1 MLDPMTGP
9 VSSSVISDVAV
20 DDDGLRFGAHE
31 DVLCNLSFDGRRIW
45 SFWSLRDST
54 IDGPRRRM
62 AWPERLTLHLE
73 GTTRVGVALGD
84 GTPVFDDEVRF
95 GTEDRRL
102 TVVGRDGAPLG
113 IDMYGKLVK
122 TFETKADGELTPLLD
137 ALETVLDLLHGQG
150 LEAFPAYGT
159 LLGAVREG
167 TFLGHDNDADVG
179 YVSRHTHPIDVIRES
194 HRVQRAVER
203 QGYATSRHSGGAIKI
218 DVPDADGSVRGLD
231 VFGGF
236 FAEGHLALLGEIW
249 APYDRE
255 WIFPLGTVT
264 LDGRELPAPADPERL
279 LAATYGPGWRVPDP
293 AFQYVKD
300 PDVQRRF
307 DEWFRGT
314 RLHRAAWDHR
324 YGLARLLPPYQPP
337 HDISRHLHER
347 EDPDTWVLDIGC
359 GRGRDA
365 RWLAKQGR
373 RVVGLDYSSVAM
385 QFVQAAA
392 LEQSWAL
399 ELRTMN
405 LLELRHVLS
414 WGALLASRPG
424 PRTVLARHLVDST
437 SPYGVDNFWRLVS
450 MVLRPGDRVHLEFLT
465 EEIVDPEGRP
475 SLIPALDASAVSADV
490 VRRGGVVTDR
500 VDLVGQAIDYGYGEE
515 LSKGMSWRSCRLEV
529 EWQ

>member
-203 QGYATSRHSGGAIKI
+203 QGYATSRHSGGAFKI

-373 RVVGLDYSSVAM
+373 RVVGLDYSGVAM

-392 LEQSWAL
+392 LDQGWPL

>member
-1 MLDPMTGP
+1 MSSTMSGLVLTG
-9 VSSSVISDVAV
+9 VRV
-20 DDDGLRFGAHE
+20 DDDGLRFAAAQ
-31 DVLCNLSFDGRRIW
+31 DVLCNVSFDGRRIW
-45 SFWSLRDST
+45 SFWSLRDSVAAEGARF
-54 IDGPRRRM
+54 I

-73 GTTRVGVALGD
+73 GLTRLGVSLGD
-84 GTPVFDDEVRF
+84 GTVAFEEEVRF
-95 GTEDRRL
+95 GSEDRRL

-122 TFETKADGELTPLLD
+122 TFETKEAGELTPLLD
-137 ALETVLDLLHGQG
+137 ALDTVLGLLRAEG

-203 QGYATSRHSGGAIKI
+203 QGYATSRHSGGAFKI

-236 FAEGHLALLGEIW
+236 FTEGHLALLGEIW
-249 APYDRE
+249 APYERE

-264 LDGRELPAPADPERL
+264 LDGREFPAPADPERL
-279 LAATYGPGWRVPDP
+279 LAVTYGPGWRVPDP
-293 AFQYVKD
+293 AFRYEKD

-337 HDISRHLHER
+337 HDIARHLHER
-347 EDPDTWVLDIGC
+347 EEEGTWVIDIGC
-359 GRGRDA
+359 GRGRDV

-373 RVVGLDYSSVAM
+373 PAIGLDYSGVAM
-385 QFVQAAA
+385 QFIAAKA
-392 LEQSWAL
+392 AEQGWPA
-399 ELRTMN
+399 ELCTMN
-405 LLELRHVLS
+405 LLELRHVLA
-414 WGALLASRPG
+414 WGALLQGRSG
-424 PRTVLARHLVDST
+424 PRTVLARHLIDST
-437 SPYGVDNFWRLVS
+437 SPYGVDNFWRFVT
-450 MVLRPGDRVHLEFLT
+450 MVLQPGERVHLEFLT
-465 EEIVDPEGRP
+465 EAIEDPEGRP
-475 SLIPALDASAVSADV
+475 SLVRPLERGDV
-490 VRRGGVVTDR
+490 IDDIEARGFEVTGM

-515 LSKGMSWRSCRLEV
+515 MSDGKQWRSCRLEV
-529 EWQ
+529 EWR

>member
-1 MLDPMTGP
+1 MPAP
-9 VSSSVISDVAV
+9 VLSGIRV
-20 DDDGLRFGAHE
+20 DDDGLRFDATD

-45 SFWSLRDST
+45 SFWSVRDSSSVGEARA
-54 IDGPRRRM
+54 I
-62 AWPERLTLHLE
+62 AWPERLTLHL
-73 GTTRVGVALGD
+73 VGVTRLAITLGD
-84 GTPVFDDEVRF
+84 GTLLFDEEVRF
-95 GTEDRRL
+95 GDEDRRL

-122 TFETKADGELTPLLD
+122 TFETKDAAELTPMLD
-137 ALETVLDLLHGQG
+137 ALETVIGLLQEQG

-179 YVSRHTHPIDVIRES
+179 YVSEHSHPIDVIRES

-203 QGYATSRHSGGAIKI
+203 RGYATSRHSGGAFKI

-249 APYDRE
+249 APYERE

-264 LDGRELPAPADPERL
+264 LDGRSFPAPADPERL
-279 LAATYGPGWRVPDP
+279 LAATYGPGWKVPDP
-293 AFQYVKD
+293 AFRYEKD
-300 PDVQRRF
+300 LDAQRRF

-314 RLHRAAWDHR
+314 RVHRAAWDHR

-337 HDISRHLHER
+337 HDISRHVHER
-347 EDPDTWVLDIGC
+347 EDPDTWVLDVGC
-359 GRGRDA
+359 GRGRDV

-373 RVVGLDYSSVAM
+373 PAVGLDYSGVAM
-385 QFVQAAA
+385 QFIAAKA
-392 LEQSWAL
+392 AEQGWPA

-405 LLELRHVLS
+405 LLELRHVLA
-414 WGALLASRPG
+414 WGALLQARPG
-424 PRTVLARHLVDST
+424 PRTVLARHLIDST
-437 SPYGVDNFWRLVS
+437 SPYGVDNFWRLVK
-450 MVLRPGDRVHLEFLT
+450 MVLESGERVHLEFLT
-465 EEIVDPEGRP
+465 SPIEDPEGRP
-475 SLIPALDASAVSADV
+475 SLVRPLSPGDV
-490 VRRGGVVTDR
+490 IDDVEARGGVVTGM

-515 LSKGMSWRSCRLEV
+515 LSEGKQWRSCRLEV

>member
-1 MLDPMTGP
+1 MTSPGD
-9 VSSSVISDVAV
+9 VSVIREVRV
-20 DDDGLRFGAHE
+20 DDDGLTFAAE
-31 DVLCNLSFDGRRIW
+31 KDVLCNLSFDGRRIW
-45 SFWSLRDST
+45 SFWSVRDSSV
-54 IDGPRRRM
+54 DGPRRRI

-73 GTTRVGVALGD
+73 GTTRLGLALGD
-84 GTPVFDDEVRF
+84 GTSVFDDEVRL

-102 TVVGRDGAPLG
+102 TVVGRDGALLG

-122 TFETKADGELTPLLD
+122 TFETKDRSELTPLLD
-137 ALETVLDLLHGQG
+137 ALETVLALLHEQG
-150 LEAFPAYGT
+150 LAAFPAYGT

-203 QGYATSRHSGGAIKI
+203 QGCATSRHSGGAFKI

-249 APYDRE
+249 EPYQRE

-279 LAATYGPGWRVPDP
+279 LAAAYGPGWRVPDP

-347 EDPDTWVLDIGC
+347 EDPDAWVLDLGC
-359 GRGRDA
+359 GRGRDS

-373 RVVGLDYSSVAM
+373 RVVGLDYSDVAM
-385 QFVQAAA
+385 QFVRTAA
-392 LEQSWAL
+392 LEQGWPL

-424 PRTVLARHLVDST
+424 PRTVLARHLIDST
-437 SPYGVDNFWRLVS
+437 STYGVDNFWRLVS

-465 EEIVDPEGRP
+465 EEIEDREGRP
-475 SLIPALDASAVSADV
+475 SLTRALDVAAVSADV
-490 VRRGGVVTDR
+490 VGRGGVVTDR

>member
-1 MLDPMTGP
+1 VTGDVHGSV
-9 VSSSVISDVAV
+9 VSGVRV
-20 DDDGLRFGAHE
+20 DDDGLTFDATE

-45 SFWSLRDST
+45 SFWAVRDSSV
-54 IDGPRRRM
+54 DGSQRRIE
-62 AWPERLTLHLE
+62 WPERLTLHLE
-73 GTTRVGVALGD
+73 GITRVGITLGD
-84 GTPVFDDEVRF
+84 GTCVFDDEVRL

-122 TFETKADGELTPLLD
+122 TFETKERAELTPLLD
-137 ALETVLDLLHGQG
+137 ALETVLHLLHEQD
-150 LEAFPAYGT
+150 LAAFPAYGT

-203 QGYATSRHSGGAIKI
+203 QGYATSRHSGGAFKI

-236 FAEGHLALLGEIW
+236 FTDGHLALLGEIW
-249 APYDRE
+249 APYEPE
-255 WIFPLGTVT
+255 WILPLGTVT

-337 HDISRHLHER
+337 HDISRHVHER
-347 EDPDTWVLDIGC
+347 EDPDTWVIDVGC

-373 RVVGLDYSSVAM
+373 QVVGLDYSGVAM
-385 QFVQAAA
+385 HFVKNAA
-392 LEQSWAL
+392 LEQGWPL
-399 ELRTMN
+399 DLRTMN
-405 LLELRHVLS
+405 LLELRHVLA
-414 WGALLASRPG
+414 WGALLAARPG
-424 PRTVLARHLVDST
+424 RRTVLARHLVDST

-450 MVLRPGDRVHLEFLT
+450 MVLRPGEHVHLEVLT
-465 EEIVDPEGRP
+465 EEILDQEGRP
-475 SLIPALDASAVSADV
+475 SLTRALDPSALSADIE
-490 VRRGGVVTDR
+490 RRGGVVTDR

-515 LSKGMSWRSCRLEV
+515 LSKGKSWRSCRLEV
-529 EWQ
+529 VWQ

>member
-1 MLDPMTGP
+1 MTQ
-9 VSSSVISDVAV
+9 SVLSDIRV
-20 DDDGLRFGAHE
+20 DDDGVRFGATD

-45 SFWSLRDST
+45 SFWSVRDSEAV
-54 IDGPRRRM
+54 GPARHV
-62 AWPERLTLHLE
+62 AWPERLRLHL
-73 GTTRVGVALGD
+73 VGVTRLSIALVD
-84 GTPVFDDEVRF
+84 GTPVFDEEVRF
-95 GTEDRRL
+95 GAEYRRL

-113 IDMYGKLVK
+113 IDMYGRLVK
-122 TFETKADGELTPLLD
+122 TFETKDEGELAPLLD
-137 ALETVLDLLHGQG
+137 ALETVLALLHEQG

-203 QGYATSRHSGGAIKI
+203 QGYATSRHSGGAFKI

-236 FAEGHLALLGEIW
+236 FSEGHLALLGEIW
-249 APYDRE
+249 APYERE

-264 LDGRELPAPADPERL
+264 LDGRSLPAPADPERL
-279 LAATYGPGWRVPDP
+279 LTATYGPGWRVPDP
-293 AFQYVKD
+293 AFRYEKD

-337 HDISRHLHER
+337 HDISRHLHQR

-359 GRGRDA
+359 GRGRDV

-373 RVVGLDYSSVAM
+373 PAVGLDYSGVAM
-385 QFVQAAA
+385 QFIAAKA
-392 LEQSWAL
+392 VEQGWPA

-405 LLELRHVLS
+405 LLELRHVLA
-414 WGALLASRPG
+414 WGALLSSRPG
-424 PRTVLARHLVDST
+424 PRTVLARHLIDST

-450 MVLRPGDRVHLEFLT
+450 MVLRPGERVHLEFLA
-465 EEIVDPEGRP
+465 EEIHDQEGRA
-475 SLIPALDASAVSADV
+475 SLVRALSPTEVIADV
-490 VRRGGVVTDR
+490 ERRGGVVTER

-515 LSKGMSWRSCRLEV
+515 LSQGEHWRSCRLEV
-529 EWQ
+529 EWR

>member
-1 MLDPMTGP
+1 MTGD
-9 VSSSVISDVAV
+9 VHGSVIIDVRV
-20 DDDGLRFGAHE
+20 DDDGLRFDAAE

-45 SFWSLRDST
+45 SFWAVRDSSVE
-54 IDGPRRRM
+54 GSQRRI

-73 GTTRVGVALGD
+73 GVTRVGITLGD
-84 GTPVFDDEVRF
+84 GTSVYDDEVRL

-122 TFETKADGELTPLLD
+122 TFETKDHAELTPLLD
-137 ALETVLDLLHGQG
+137 ALETVLGLLHEQG
-150 LEAFPAYGT
+150 LAAFPAYGT

-179 YVSRHTHPIDVIRES
+179 YVSRHTHPIDVTRES

-203 QGYATSRHSGGAIKI
+203 QGYATSRHSGGAFKI

-236 FAEGHLALLGEIW
+236 FADGHLALLGEIW
-249 APYDRE
+249 APYERE

-279 LAATYGPGWRVPDP
+279 LAAAYGSGWRVPDP

-300 PDVQRRF
+300 AGVQRRF

-337 HDISRHLHER
+337 HDISRHLHQR
-347 EDPDTWVLDIGC
+347 EDPGAWVLDIGC

-373 RVVGLDYSSVAM
+373 PVVGLDYSGVAM
-385 QFVQAAA
+385 QFVKNAA
-392 LEQSWAL
+392 LEQGWPL

-414 WGALLASRPG
+414 WGALLGSRPG

-450 MVLRPGDRVHLEFLT
+450 MVLRPGERVHLEVLT
-465 EEIVDPEGRP
+465 EEIVDQEGRP
-475 SLIPALDASAVSADV
+475 SLTRALDPSALSADIA
-490 VRRGGVVTDR
+490 RRGGVVTDH
-500 VDLVGQAIDYGYGEE
+500 VDLVGQAVDYGYGEE
-515 LSKGMSWRSCRLEV
+515 LSQGKSWRSCRLEV

>member
-73 GTTRVGVALGD
+73 GTTRVGIALGD

>member
-1 MLDPMTGP
+1 MI
-9 VSSSVISDVAV
+9 SVPGSVTRPLITDVHV
-20 DDDGLRFGAHE
+20 DDEGLRFGASD

-45 SFWSLRDST
+45 SFWALRDSAAE
-54 IDGPRRRM
+54 GPQRRI

-73 GTTRVGVALGD
+73 GVTQVGLALGD

-122 TFETKADGELTPLLD
+122 TFETKDAGELTPLLD
-137 ALETVLDLLHGQG
+137 ALETVLGLLHDQG
-150 LEAFPAYGT
+150 LQAFPAYGT

-194 HRVQRAVER
+194 HRVQRALER
-203 QGYATSRHSGGAIKI
+203 QGYATSRHSGGAFKI

-236 FAEGHLALLGEIW
+236 FADGHLALLGEIW
-249 APYDRE
+249 APYERE

-264 LDGRELPAPADPERL
+264 LDGRDLPAPAEPERL
-279 LAATYGPGWRVPDP
+279 LVETYGTGWQVPDP
-293 AFQYVKD
+293 AFRYVKD

-347 EDPDTWVLDIGC
+347 EEPGTWVLDLGC

-373 RVVGLDYSSVAM
+373 PVIGLDYSGVAM
-385 QFVQAAA
+385 QFVKAAA
-392 LEQSWAL
+392 IERGWPL

-414 WGALLASRPG
+414 WGALLGRRPG
-424 PRTVLARHLVDST
+424 SRTVLARHIVDST
-437 SPYGVDNFWRLVS
+437 SPSGVDNFWRLVS
-450 MVLRPGDRVHLEFLT
+450 MVLRPGERLHLEFLT
-465 EEIVDPEGRP
+465 EEIEDLEGRP
-475 SLIPALDASAVSADV
+475 SLTRALDPSAVIADV
-490 VRRGGVVTDR
+490 TGRGGVVTDR

-515 LSKGMSWRSCRLEV
+515 LSRGTSWRSCRLEV

>member
-73 GTTRVGVALGD
+73 GTTRVGIALGD

-203 QGYATSRHSGGAIKI
+203 QGYATSRHSGGAFKI

-337 HDISRHLHER
+337 HDISRYLHER

-373 RVVGLDYSSVAM
+373 RVVGLDYSGVAM

-392 LEQSWAL
+392 LEQGWPL

-437 SPYGVDNFWRLVS
+437 STYGVDNFWRLVS

-475 SLIPALDASAVSADV
+475 SLIRALDPSVVSADIA
-490 VRRGGVVTDR
+490 RRGGVVTDR

-515 LSKGMSWRSCRLEV
+515 PSKDTSWRSCRLEV